1 MGALHLLGG
10 NVLHRN
16 PARGVVDGRL
26 KALGV
31 DNHWILDSSVF
42 PATITLHIPH
52 RTMAL
57 ARYAALRL
65 PLAN

>member
-1 MGALHLLGG
+1 MGALHLQGG
-10 NVLHRN
+10 DVLHRN

-31 DNHWILDSSVF
+31 DNLWIRDSSVF
-42 PATITLHIPH
+42 PATITLNIQYW
-52 RTMAL
+52 TMAL

-65 PLAN
+65 PPN